1 MQRTLAIVKP
11 DAVANKN
18 TGEILTRIE
27 REGFRIVGMRLV
39 NLSRQ
44 DAEGFYAV
52 HHDKPFFG
60 DLTAFMSSGPA
71 VVLCLEAEDAIA
83 KWRTVMGATNPENA
97 DEGTLRKLFATNIER
112 NAVHGSDAP
121 ETAAVE
127 IAYYFKGVDLL

>member
-27 REGFRIVGMRLV
+27 REGFRVVGMRLV

-44 DAEGFYAV
+44 DAEGFYEV
-52 HHDKPFFG
+52 HHDKPFFA

-71 VVLCLEAEDAIA
+71 VVLCLEAET
-83 KWRTVMGATNPENA
+83 TVACVTA
-97 DEGTLRKLFATNIER
+97 EGQLREMPAEVL
-112 NAVHGSDAP
+112 
-121 ETAAVE
+121 AAMPPV
-127 IAYYFKGVDLL
+127 AS